1 MIKSDKVM
9 KSGYGPSCAS
19 VPLTSSLR
27 AGPVRAG
34 MPRLAWS
41 HALPCGHA
49 FRPASPY
56 LAAPA
61 DLSLAR
67 LPLVTEGHFV
77 WQPSPARSRT

>member
-19 VPLTSSLR
+19 PPVTSSRRSGLVRYAAAGRPR
-27 AGPVRAG
+27 A
-34 MPRLAWS
+34 L
-41 HALPCGHA
+41 LCGHA
-49 FRPASPY
+49 FRPASSY
-56 LAAPA
+56 LAAPT